1 VTKSIRTSSLLSLF
15 SLHAVLVLAA
25 VTASAATPK
34 EQPSQ
39 TWKASRGAHLR
50 SAPSSQSPVIASV
63 PKDAVLTSFQPC
75 AKGWCAVEYKGI
87 RGWIYDVY
95 LVVEQSAN
103 TVWQVP
109 PAPPPFAKAALQ
121 RPSAAPAHVAAAK
134 ESPRI
139 SYRVIGLGAEESL
152 PIREAPLDTAPLIGA
167 LSPAANAIAG
177 LETCKRRWCL
187 IEHDGVRGYVRS
199 RFLARAGDAPSPKYG
214 VDGEA
219 NVKVFSY
226 GAHDAE
232 IVGEIPF
239 YAGGIV
245 PVGDC
250 NGDWCHVRYLG
261 LVGFVDTRRLRPQ
274 TSPQG

>member
-1 VTKSIRTSSLLSLF
+1 MTW
-15 SLHAVLVLAA
+15 
-25 VTASAATPK
+25 TASQA
-34 EQPSQ
+34 
-39 TWKASRGAHLR
+39 AHLR

-75 AKGWCAVEYKGI
+75 ARGWCAVEYKGI

-95 LVVEQSAN
+95 LVEQSAK
-103 TVWQVP
+103 TVSQAP
-109 PAPPPFAKAALQ
+109 PAPPPPFAKAALQ
-121 RPSAAPAHVAAAK
+121 RPSAAPGPVAAAK

-139 SYRVIGLGAEESL
+139 SYRVIGLAAEESL
-152 PIREAPLDTAPLIGA
+152 PIREAPLDTAPLIGG
-167 LSPAANAIAG
+167 LSPDANAIAG
-177 LETCKRRWCL
+177 LETCKRQWCL

-199 RFLARAGDAPSPKYG
+199 RFLGRAGDAPSPKYG
-214 VDGEA
+214 VDGES

-226 GAHDAE
+226 GAPDADV
-232 IVGEIPF
+232 VGEIPF

-250 NGDWCHVRYLG
+250 NGEWCHVRYLG